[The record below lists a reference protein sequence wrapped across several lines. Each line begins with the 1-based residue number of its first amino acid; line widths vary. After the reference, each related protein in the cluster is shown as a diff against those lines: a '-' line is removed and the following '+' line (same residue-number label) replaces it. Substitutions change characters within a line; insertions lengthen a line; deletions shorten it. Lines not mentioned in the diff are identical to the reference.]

1 MQEKEFS
8 LIEGENEEVNFSSEQ
23 ILVLMSSH
31 LMQEVVGLVLAA
43 SLKFDSKSL
52 ENQTFEKYIF

>member
-8 LIEGENEEVNFSSEQ
+8 LIEGKNEEVNFSSEQ

-43 SLKFDSKSL
+43 SLKFDSK
-52 ENQTFEKYIF
+52 F